1 MFQEHRRDVAAVVL
15 VEPVAAVAHPYR
27 VVLAVVVDRMAS
39 EEMDGLLIIMLVK
52 HKVNQGHRVVQ
63 EVQDMAVVPVSQE
76 QVARQVGKVL
86 AQQEVRRAVVV
97 VVQAVPLVQ
106 RLLQSGV
113 PALAD
118 MLVLK
123 ETQVVVERK
132 VGRALPEIMDH
143 QAVMV

>member
-1 MFQEHRRDVAAVVL
+1 MAAVDRTVM
-15 VEPVAAVAHPYR
+15 VE
-27 VVLAVVVDRMAS
+27 VDILS
-39 EEMDGLLIIMLVK
+39 TIMQVRR
-52 HKVNQGHRVVQ
+52 KVNQGHRVVQ

-86 AQQEVRRAVVV
+86 AQQEVRRAVAAVV
-97 VVQAVPLVQ
+97 RAAQAVP
-106 RLLQSGV
+106 RHPRWGV

-132 VGRALPEIMDH
+132 VGLALPEIMDH

>member
-1 MFQEHRRDVAAVVL
+1 
-15 VEPVAAVAHPYR
+15 
-27 VVLAVVVDRMAS
+27 
-39 EEMDGLLIIMLVK
+39 MLVK

>member
-1 MFQEHRRDVAAVVL
+1 MAAVDRTVM
-15 VEPVAAVAHPYR
+15 VE
-27 VVLAVVVDRMAS
+27 VDILSTIMQVRRMANRVR
-39 EEMDGLLIIMLVK
+39 L
-52 HKVNQGHRVVQ
+52 VVQ
-63 EVQDMAVVPVSQE
+63 EVQDMAVAQVIMVQTVLRVEKVS
-76 QVARQVGKVL
+76 
-86 AQQEVRRAVVV
+86 AQREVQRAVAAE
-97 VVQAVPLVQ
+97 VQVVPLVQ